1 MQCLVN
7 GFKLNSYLLYSN
19 FKKFFNIIFLIITM
33 RVSTGVFG
41 LDDLL
46 NGGYIKNTI
55 NAVIGSTG
63 CGKTIFCL
71 NYILEGL
78 EIGEKCAYIS
88 FDLDAKDFLRL
99 ARSMRWDLSE
109 ELENGK
115 LRVEHFYAEEIALI
129 NEELFKI
136 VKKFERVVIDSF
148 SPLVVYMDHK
158 ARSEI
163 NWFFRNMREASTL
176 LITIEEPL
184 FGLDQSSNLA
194 LFLVDSVIS
203 LKSTGYSEP
212 FGRTLRI
219 IKHRMSS
226 HREEAFPYSIV
237 EGVGVVVEEKR
248 CEGFEV
254 ENLGLS
260 GRAMEK
266 VRRLCREGYLTR
278 EEIEKIKRRIRC

>member
-1 MQCLVN
+1 
-7 GFKLNSYLLYSN
+7 
-19 FKKFFNIIFLIITM
+19 M
-33 RVSTGVFG
+33 RLSTGVFG
-41 LDDLL
+41 LDEVL
-46 NGGYIKNTI
+46 NGGYVKNTI

-78 EIGEKCAYIS
+78 ERGEKCAYVS
-88 FDLDAKDFLRL
+88 FDLETRDFLRI
-99 ARSMRWDLSE
+99 ANSMKWDLSKE
-109 ELENGK
+109 IENRK

-136 VKKFERVVIDSF
+136 VKNFERVVIDSF

-163 NWFFRNMREASTL
+163 NWFFRNMREGSNL

-184 FGLDQSSNLA
+184 LGVDPSSNLV
-194 LFLVDSVIS
+194 LFLVDSIIT

-212 FGRTLRI
+212 FSRTLRV

-226 HREEAFPYSIV
+226 HREESFPYSIV
-237 EGVGVVVEEKR
+237 EGLGIVVEEKR
-248 CEGFEV
+248 GEGFEV
-254 ENLGLS
+254 EDIGLS
-260 GRAMEK
+260 EGAMQK
-266 VRRLCREGYLTR
+266 IRRLCKEGYLTR
-278 EEIEKIKRRIRC
+278 EDIEKIKRRIRC